1 MATKQARY
9 IGADGDDTQLIH
21 MADTMF
27 VKGQWAGV
35 DDEHPQFAKL
45 SNNPTFE
52 VKGGEDR
59 DEPETDDVAELE
71 ATKAA
76 LRERGVAIRGNPS
89 LATLRT
95 QLANLTK
102 DEKPSEPAPEAVGG

>member
-9 IGADGDDTQLIH
+9 IGADGDDNQLIH

-27 VKGQWAGV
+27 VKGQWTGV
-35 DDEHPQFAKL
+35 DADHPQFAKL
-45 SNNPTFE
+45 SSNPTFE
-52 VKGGEDR
+52 VKGGDDR

-76 LRERGVAIRGNPS
+76 LRDHGVAVRGNPS
-89 LATLRT
+89 LATLRAKLT
-95 QLANLTK
+95 DLTK
-102 DEKPSEPAPEAVGG
+102 DEGPSEPEPEAIGG